1 MAKKSACYEGKFQKG
16 FSIKWLYLLDG
27 PQQDSKPRVHRKLMQ
42 MDINKLLKSPP
53 HLYFQSYYPLCL
65 PKCKQYQL
73 LCFTDVLNL

>member
-53 HLYFQSYYPLCL
+53 PTLFSVITPCVCLNANNISYCVSLMC
-65 PKCKQYQL
+65 
-73 LCFTDVLNL
+73 